1 VNTGRD
7 AYISVQCMPTVVY
20 AALLTELLA
29 APVYNVRSV
38 ANPGG
43 GGWFVVLEPT
53 PLRFPSLYKTAVYNA
68 NLKRNSSA
76 FFHSSSILLLKPQV
90 SVTLVCL

>member
-1 VNTGRD
+1 MNTGRD

-43 GGWFVVLEPT
+43 RGLVRGIRNN
-53 PLRFPSLYKTAVYNA
+53 PLAFPVTV
-68 NLKRNSSA
+68 
-76 FFHSSSILLLKPQV
+76 LKPP
-90 SVTLVCL
+90 